1 MKFRA
6 NLKRQLQLIQMN
18 TRPPQLNTV
27 PTVAPQNLTTMPTY
41 ERQNIDLSSVTN
53 EDGWVLVSSQNESDA

>member
-1 MKFRA
+1 
-6 NLKRQLQLIQMN
+6 MN

-27 PTVAPQNLTTMPTY
+27 PTVAPQNLTTVPTY